1 MEEPPLDP
9 AWAPPGLLRC
19 LRWCGEARWQR
30 LSRWPEGAPGWTTH
44 QLSSDPELAMA
55 MALAR
60 ASDRW
65 LQRHRP
71 RSCQDQ
77 DPPER
82 PDDPFDLGVRLA
94 FASLALSEQFLLLEA
109 PEPAQRQARRFLALL
124 RLLAL
129 QAGALS
135 HGIGEEEWERM
146 GQRLPR
152 RLAVQGQVRRFLTQ
166 DPPQRFTFV
175 LGMHRSGT
183 SALGGLLC
191 QAGLEPPLDL
201 MEPNA
206 VNPKGFWESQG
217 LFELNEDL
225 FKDLDRTWMTLDPL
239 PEAWIDTA
247 YADRWRL
254 LSLGHLASHFVQGT
268 HALIKDPRYCL
279 LLPGLEDWWECGAI
293 EVSFLLT
300 LRDPLEV
307 AYSLIE
313 AHPIGLEHA
322 LHLWLMYGF
331 AVERASRGHPRKIVE
346 FQQLL
351 ENPEAVL
358 VEAWSVVHA
367 TGSIQDQTRLSQAI
381 DFIDPSLHRQRL
393 GEFQGLPPGSAQSLQ
408 RVAWIAAQVY
418 AILRQLAVE
427 GSGETESAVAAL
439 ARLEQLWILG
449 GSTWLPLDQLAS
461 AMGAESN

>member
-1 MEEPPLDP
+1 MADSPSHPSRSI
-9 AWAPPGLLRC
+9 PGLLPC

-30 LSRWPEGAPGWTTH
+30 LSRWPEGTPEGTT
-44 QLSSDPELAMA
+44 QPLSSEPERQFT

-60 ASDRW
+60 ASGRW

-71 RSCQDQ
+71 RSSQ
-77 DPPER
+77 DPLDQE
-82 PDDPFDLGVRLA
+82 DDPFDLGVRLA
-94 FASLALSEQFLLLEA
+94 FVALALCEQFVLLEA

-129 QAGALS
+129 QAGVVF
-135 HGIGEEEWERM
+135 GGVEEQEWDRM
-146 GQRLPR
+146 GQRLPH
-152 RLAVQGQVRRFLTQ
+152 RLAIQAQARRFLSQ

-191 QAGLEPPLDL
+191 QAGLEAPFDL

-225 FKDLDRTWMTLDPL
+225 FQDLQRTWMSLDPL
-239 PEAWIDTA
+239 PETWIDSPA
-247 YADRWRL
+247 ADRWRL
-254 LSLGHLASHFVQGT
+254 LSLAHLTNHFPQGT
-268 HALIKDPRYCL
+268 HGLIKDPRYCL
-279 LLPGLEDWWECGAI
+279 LLSGLEDWWECGAI

-307 AYSLIE
+307 AHSLVA
-313 AHPIGLEHA
+313 AHPLGLEHA
-322 LHLWLMYGF
+322 LHLWLLYGF
-331 AVERASRGHPRKIVE
+331 AAERASRGYPRMIVE

-351 ENPEAVL
+351 EQPQSVLTQALPLVHGSGSLPDAARVAEA
-358 VEAWSVVHA
+358 S
-367 TGSIQDQTRLSQAI
+367 G
-381 DFIDPSLHRQRL
+381 FIDPSLHRQRV
-393 GEFQGLPPGSAQSLQ
+393 EPSEAWDPGAAPSLQ

-418 AILRQLAVE
+418 AILRDLAME
-427 GSGETESAVAAL
+427 GSGETEAAVAAL
-439 ARLEQLWILG
+439 TRLEQLWILG
-449 GSTWLPLDQLAS
+449 GSTLPHQDQPTS
-461 AMGAESN
+461 TIGSGFN